1 MKDER
6 VTVRLD
12 SNTSFELQELCKDQK
27 VGLSTMIRTLI
38 KRSLNEIRDR
48 YEVDASKKKS
58 T

>member
-38 KRSLNEIRDR
+38 KRSLNEIRNR
-48 YEVDASKKKS
+48 YEVDASEKK
-58 T
+58 